1 MAAQPSSDWC
11 GNNPR
16 NEMRMAKVDSARRVV
31 LTSMSGR
38 WGSMVVGGPV
48 LKFVSSK
55 TVSPLFPIF
64 GLTAVLKILSFG
76 ALALGDN
83 IANL

>member
-55 TVSPLFPIF
+55 TVSPLFSNFWSDRRTENSLFRSP
-64 GLTAVLKILSFG
+64 GVG
-76 ALALGDN
+76 
-83 IANL
+83 